1 MAGLPGAGVG
11 VLERSRQEVAL
22 PHWRRVR
29 QHFPHRGLA
38 DIEGTVRSQLRRP
51 EIANR
56 IRPGARVALGVG
68 SRGIKCLQPVV
79 RAAVA
84 ELREQGARPF
94 IVPAMGSHGGA
105 TAEGQ
110 RQLLATY
117 GITEEAVGAPVRASM
132 ETVELGTVLD
142 GIVVHF
148 DRIAREEADAVV
160 PVARVKP
167 HTSFRG
173 PIESG
178 LHKMLGIGF
187 GKHRGASY
195 LHTFPVA
202 RFSELLRA
210 VGQLV
215 LERVPV
221 PFGLA
226 IVEDAHE
233 EAAVVEAVPGE
244 RFAEREPE
252 LLSLAREWMAR
263 LPFTE
268 ADVLVVQEIGKNISG
283 AGMDPNVTGR
293 FGVRGVETE
302 VRIGRLVVLDLTPET
317 HGNACGLGVA
327 DLVTARAA
335 GKVDFV
341 ATYTNQVTAQVLE
354 GAKLPL
360 VAGSD
365 REAVAIAV
373 RTLGR
378 LEPERVRLA
387 WIRNTLELGELWVT
401 EPLWAEIRGLEHL
414 ESVEGPRPI
423 RFDEDGQLLR

>member
-1 MAGLPGAGVG
+1 MAMLAAGVG
-11 VLERSRQEVAL
+11 VLERSREQVAL
-22 PHWRRVR
+22 PPWRRVR
-29 QHFPHRGLA
+29 QHFPHRRL
-38 DIEGTVRSQLRRP
+38 DDVEGTVRAQLHRP
-51 EIANR
+51 EIASR

-84 ELREQGARPF
+84 ELLEQGARPF

-117 GITEEAVGAPVRASM
+117 GITEEAVGVPIRASM

-142 GIVVHF
+142 GVVVHF
-148 DRIAREEADAVV
+148 DRIAREEADVVV

-187 GKHRGASY
+187 GKHRGASH
-195 LHTFPVA
+195 LHTFPIA
-202 RFSELLRA
+202 RFSELLWA

-226 IVEDAHE
+226 IVEDAYE
-233 EAAVVEAVPGE
+233 EAAVVEAVSAE
-244 RFAEREPE
+244 RLAEREPE
-252 LLSLAREWMAR
+252 LLLLAREWMAR

-268 ADVLVVQEIGKNISG
+268 ADVLLVQEIGKNISG

-293 FGVRGVETE
+293 FGVRGVETD
-302 VRIGRLVVLDLTPET
+302 VRIGRLVVLDLTWET
-317 HGNACGLGVA
+317 HGNACGIGVA

-335 GKVDFV
+335 SKIDFI
-341 ATYTNQVTAQVLE
+341 ATYTNQVTAQVLD

-365 REAVAIAV
+365 QEAVAIAV
-373 RTLGR
+373 RTLGQ

-401 EPLWAEIRGLEHL
+401 EPLWAEIRSLEHL
-414 ESVEGPRPI
+414 ESVEGPFPI
-423 RFDEDGQLLR
+423 RFDQAGQLVL